1 MAYAFK
7 DIFTLRLVPKLKPW
21 NPRRERERGEEK
33 KKNVKKRG
41 MFTSS
46 KPDLKNGRNR
56 QIRY

>member
-1 MAYAFK
+1 M
-7 DIFTLRLVPKLKPW
+7 
-21 NPRRERERGEEK
+21 GEEK

-56 QIRY
+56 QIRC